1 MQPSMYRPITVPS
14 NILRLITVRMC
25 KRMTKIVEEKGML
38 GPEQFDFRKGR
49 NTLDAVFVLTTLL
62 NKAKAKT

>member
-38 GPEQFDFRKGR
+38 GPEQFGFRKGR